1 VTEGERKLVLKLQ
14 QRFPQAHVEVRDIS
28 GGCGSMYE
36 VYVVAEEF
44 KGIKTV
50 MQHRMVTEALKA
62 EIKDMHGL
70 RISTEVP
77 SR

>member
-50 MQHRMVTEALKA
+50 MQHRMVTEDLKA